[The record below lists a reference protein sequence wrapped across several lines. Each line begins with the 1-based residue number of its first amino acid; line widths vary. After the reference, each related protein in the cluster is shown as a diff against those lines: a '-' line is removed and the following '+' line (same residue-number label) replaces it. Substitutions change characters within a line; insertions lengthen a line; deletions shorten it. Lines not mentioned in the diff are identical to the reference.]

1 MTEQADHT
9 LSSLVEQ
16 LAERASKGEGIR
28 VATIQEIAGQRF
40 AGPMLFF
47 PAMVVVSP
55 LSLIPTLPT
64 MIAVTVILIAAQIIL
79 GRKTI
84 WLPQKLNNAS
94 MSPERTLKVVEF
106 MRPAAGWIGKFCKP
120 RLRFLVN
127 PLGIRLAAAVCVL
140 VALTMPPLEF
150 FPGASTAAGV
160 VIATFGLSITLQD
173 GLLLLLALALIYGA
187 GAMFIWLVF

>member
-1 MTEQADHT
+1 MTEQTDQT
-9 LSSLVEQ
+9 LSELVEK
-16 LAERASKGEGIR
+16 LAERASAGEGIR
-28 VATIQEIAGQRF
+28 VSTIQEIAGQRF
-40 AGPMLFF
+40 AGPLLFF

-79 GRKTI
+79 GRRTI
-84 WLPQKLNNAS
+84 WLPQKLSNAS

-106 MRPAAGWIGKFCKP
+106 MRPAAGWIGKVSKP

-127 PLGIRLAAAVCVL
+127 ALGIRLAAAVCVL

-160 VIATFGLSITLQD
+160 VIATFGLSITMQD
-173 GLLLLLALALIYGA
+173 GLLLLLALALVYGA
-187 GAMFIWLVF
+187 AAMFIWLVF

>member
-1 MTEQADHT
+1 LTEQADHT

-187 GAMFIWLVF
+187 AAMFIWLVF

>member
-1 MTEQADHT
+1 M
-9 LSSLVEQ
+9 EQ

>member
-1 MTEQADHT
+1 MTEETDHT
-9 LSSLVEQ
+9 LSSLVEKI
-16 LAERASKGEGIR
+16 AERAAAGEGIK
-28 VATIQEIAGQRF
+28 VATIQDIAGRRF
-40 AGPMLFF
+40 AGPLLFF

-84 WLPQKLNNAS
+84 WLPQKLANAS

-106 MRPAAGWIGKFCKP
+106 MRPAAGWIGKVSKP

-127 PLGIRLAAAVCVL
+127 ALGIRLAAAVCVL

-150 FPGASTAAGV
+150 FPGASTGAGV
-160 VIATFGLSITLQD
+160 IIATFGLSITMQD
-173 GLLLLLALALIYGA
+173 GLLLLLALALVYGTA
-187 GAMFIWLVF
+187 AMLIWLIF